1 MEIERAQSENMHKLE
16 DRQGYI
22 LDKTHHREQTYTD
35 IEEKLKIQR
44 MQKRREKNRMEQER
58 KRLIETELET
68 KE

>member
-44 MQKRREKNRMEQER
+44 MQKRREKNRME
-58 KRLIETELET
+58 
-68 KE
+68 